1 MKLNSSF
8 KEINQSPLHKLFTA
22 CKGQLVLLVLRV
34 SFTLFNLQ
42 GTQRVA
48 LNHRCYI
55 LAHLVSLVKCFF
67 RNFSAPAPSFKPFAL
82 ARNSFI
88 LPRSFELVKNF
99 FRASQPLF
107 RPVIPFSVL
116 FFTSPVRSG
125 ELIQFTTLALVCQA
139 LFSAPTRK
147 SVRLPPGLFQLLPLF
162 SCPPHRRSD
171 IIPDHLPIVNPFFT
185 FFCGTSCLDAQRP
198 VAVCAKM

>member
-55 LAHLVSLVKCFF
+55 LAHLVSLVKYFF
-67 RNFSAPAPSFKPFAL
+67 QNFSAPALSFKPFAL

-99 FRASQPLF
+99 FRASQPLSGPQSRFPSSFSQVPSAQANLFSLPRSRSFVKHFFQLQPESPSGF
-107 RPVIPFSVL
+107 RPVSSSSCR
-116 FFTSPVRSG
+116 FFR
-125 ELIQFTTLALVCQA
+125 A
-139 LFSAPTRK
+139 
-147 SVRLPPGLFQLLPLF
+147 RLTG
-162 SCPPHRRSD
+162 
-171 IIPDHLPIVNPFFT
+171 
-185 FFCGTSCLDAQRP
+185 AQI
-198 VAVCAKM
+198 

>member
-67 RNFSAPAPSFKPFAL
+67 QNFSAPALSFKPFAL

-99 FRASQPLF
+99 FRASRPLF
-107 RPVIPFSVL
+107 RPAIPLSVL

-139 LFSAPTRK
+139 LFSAPNRK
-147 SVRLPPGLFQLLPLF
+147 SVRLPPGLFQFFTAFFVPASQALRYNNRPPPHCQPFFPLF
-162 SCPPHRRSD
+162 LRGVPS
-171 IIPDHLPIVNPFFT
+171 
-185 FFCGTSCLDAQRP
+185 
-198 VAVCAKM
+198 

>member
-67 RNFSAPAPSFKPFAL
+67 RTFQPRHPHSSRSLSRGTRLFYHALSSLSRTFFELPGPFSGPHSRFPS
-82 ARNSFI
+82 SFTQVPSAQANLFS
-88 LPRSFELVKNF
+88 LPRSHSFVKHFFQPQTESPSGFRPVSSSSCRF
-99 FRASQPLF
+99 FRA
-107 RPVIPFSVL
+107 
-116 FFTSPVRSG
+116 
-125 ELIQFTTLALVCQA
+125 
-139 LFSAPTRK
+139 
-147 SVRLPPGLFQLLPLF
+147 RLTG
-162 SCPPHRRSD
+162 
-171 IIPDHLPIVNPFFT
+171 
-185 FFCGTSCLDAQRP
+185 AQI
-198 VAVCAKM
+198 